1 MFNCEITVT
10 IVHADDDQ
18 APDRYFNPYEVRHA
32 IATVETKLP
41 FAPRKKIQMY
51 IEGDLVHLDRVIW
64 HDDREVFECQS
75 QFTLDGETLEEFGKL
90 YNDSRWSFR
99 IVEPDT

>member
-10 IVHADDDQ
+10 IIHADDDHG
-18 APDRYFNPYEVRHA
+18 PDQYFNPYEVRHA
-32 IATVETKLP
+32 IATIETILP
-41 FAPRKKIQMY
+41 FVPSTGIEMY
-51 IEGDLVHLDRVIW
+51 IEGDPVLLDRVIW

-75 QFTLDGETLEEFGKL
+75 QFTLEGETLEEYGKPC
-90 YNDSRWSFR
+90 NDSRWSFR